1 MNERLNQLVAL
12 APIETTVWVILG
24 IIISLVLPLAV
35 RTLQNAQLEAMRKPG
50 GLESN
55 RPTWWDFIAAAWTR
69 YGGSKYLYIFL
80 AAILVAV
87 VLVFLLG
94 LKFYTSRDAALAG
107 FAWESLINKLFKG
120 AQVKEK
126 T

>member
-1 MNERLNQLVAL
+1 MNEGLNQAVAL
-12 APIETTVWVILG
+12 APIETTVWVMLG

-35 RTLQNAQLEAMRKPG
+35 RTLQSAQEATR
-50 GLESN
+50 GLERN
-55 RPTWWDFIAAAWTR
+55 RLPWWKHIAATWTR
-69 YGGSKYLYIFL
+69 YGGSKYLKIFL
-80 AAILVAV
+80 AATLVAV

-120 AQVKEK
+120 AEETQKSP
-126 T
+126 